1 MAINDLLDDLQ
12 QQLLNGENR
21 SNGTRSSSTYRMGGS
36 GQWLATKR
44 ANKRS
49 VKGTWVIDKD
59 GRNTVEAVECGFFFI
74 KRKRLTIYRD
84 AQCDGKFQKGKDK
97 LIGSRQGSMAR
108 ASSLSGNRG
117 SMQITAHAVT
127 TKDDEKTGSDIDYK
141 MTFFSEDSLS
151 NKNISTPINKTYLNN
166 ADYFSTG
173 GLTINQIEAINE
185 NRIV

>member
-12 QQLLNGENR
+12 QQILNGENR
-21 SNGTRSSSTYRMGGS
+21 SSGSRSTSTYRMGGS
-36 GQWLATKR
+36 GQWLTTKR

-49 VKGTWVIDKD
+49 AKGTWVIDKD
-59 GRNTVEAVECGFFFI
+59 GRNTIEAVECGFFFI

-84 AQCDGKFQKGKDK
+84 ANCDGKFQKATDK
-97 LIGSRQGSMAR
+97 LIGPKQGSMTR

-117 SMQITAHAVT
+117 SMQITAHST
-127 TKDDEKTGSDIDYK
+127 STRHNGKTRSDIDYK

-151 NKNISTPINKTYLNN
+151 NKNINTPVNETYLEK

-173 GLTINQIEAINE
+173 GLTVNQIENIHE